1 MVGISSREDDM
12 PFGDPLSGGGVEG
25 GFGGALYGMGS
36 SAAKKIGGLFGGLQ
50 KRTGVAQPWQQQ
62 LAVPAAPKANI
73 DPYGSQRGF
82 GEASSPAAGDFA
94 AHPAPPVAAS
104 APSLASPPK
113 TQRPIES
120 SAKMPGA
127 EMHPLLE
134 DALKNRSMWCDAP
147 GSSYTQPTVSAPLI
161 MGIYHPEDQRFPMSD
176 PRHWVDSTTWENMG
190 QQSSGGG
197 SMSRGPAG
205 APGANMAKG
214 FEAQAA
220 LEHAKNSRFPT
231 MEQIPG
237 IRAAQGLPPI
247 PAENTA
253 FPQLAA
259 AASQP
264 GFDATKMAKIA
275 GLGEVDLNNPE
286 HRKLLGAMAAQHD
299 ISPEQAAAG
308 PSWWQR
314 HVWGRSP
321 ETIQASKF
329 WQDFIKSSQGSGAGV
344 P

>member
-36 SAAKKIGGLFGGLQ
+36 AAAKKIGGLFGGLQ
-50 KRTGVAQPWQQQ
+50 KRPGLAQPGQQQ

-134 DALKNRSMWCDAP
+134 DALKNRSMWRDAP
-147 GSSYTQPTVSAPLI
+147 GSSYTQPTVSAPLLTL
-161 MGIYHPEDQRFPMSD
+161 
-176 PRHWVDSTTWENMG
+176 DSTWGGLDSMMSGAPTNKWVSLG
-190 QQSSGGG
+190 QASSGGG

-286 HRKLLGAMAAQHD
+286 HRKLLGSMAAQHD
-299 ISPEQAAAG
+299 IDPNQAAAG

-314 HVWGRSP
+314 NVWGRSP

-329 WQDFIKSSQGSGAGV
+329 WQDFNKRSQGSGAGV

>member
-1 MVGISSREDDM
+1 MGISSREDDM

-25 GFGGALYGMGS
+25 GFGDALYGMGS
-36 SAAKKIGGLFGGLQ
+36 AATKKIGGLFGGLQ
-50 KRTGVAQPWQQQ
+50 KRPGLAQPGQQQ

-134 DALKNRSMWCDAP
+134 DALKNRSMWRDAP
-147 GSSYTQPTVSAPLI
+147 GSSYTQPTISSPVLTLDYPTYSDA
-161 MGIYHPEDQRFPMSD
+161 SD
-176 PRHWVDSTTWENMG
+176 PADWRAPRWRSLG
-190 QQSSGGG
+190 QASSGGG

-205 APGANMAKG
+205 ASGANMAKG

-247 PAENTA
+247 PAENMA

-329 WQDFIKSSQGSGAGV
+329 WQDFNKRSQGSGAGV